1 MSTLTTLK
9 PAAGAATQAISLP
22 IEGMSCAA
30 CALRVEKALTAL
42 PGVHSASVNFATEKA
57 SIQAAS
63 SVDLPQLKAAVEKA
77 GYQLGA
83 MRTERDTGKA
93 LPAWWPAALA
103 LALAAPLALP
113 MLGMLF
119 GQDLMLPAWLQ
130 CLLATPVQFWLGA
143 RFYRAGWHA
152 LKAGSGNMDLLVAL
166 GTSAAYGLS
175 VWQWLA
181 HGSHA
186 HLYFESSAIVIAL
199 VLLGKSLEA
208 RAKLQ
213 TAAAIRALESLKPA
227 HAMVRRPEGD
237 VLLPI
242 AQLAVGDLVVVRP
255 GERVAVDGRIVEG
268 SSQLDESLLTGESMP
283 VAREVGDRVPGGAVN
298 ADGTLLVQTTAIG
311 DNTLLAQIIR
321 MVEHAQAEKAPIQ
334 KMVDR
339 VSAVFVPVVL
349 GLALLTFMGWGLAN
363 GDWTQALLN
372 AVAVLVIACPCALGL
387 ATPTAI
393 MVGTGSAARHGILIR
408 DAQAL
413 EVAHAVKLVAFDKTG
428 TLTEGRPRVIAIEA
442 EDQQKLLCLAAALQQ
457 TSSHPL
463 SFAVHQAATQAGLAP
478 PLALDTRA
486 LPGRGLQGRVGERMV
501 WLGNARLMQEL
512 RADCARYS
520 SHAEEH
526 ESAGRTLSWLA
537 VAPPDSQDPPQ
548 VMGLLVFGDQL
559 RASAP
564 AAIAGLTQLGL
575 HSIMLSGDNAGSAR
589 HMAQVLGMDE
599 FRAGLLPAE
608 KAAEISR
615 LRQGGACPVAMVG
628 DGINDAPALAAADV
642 GIAMASGT
650 DVAMQSAGITLMRS
664 DPLLVA
670 AALDI
675 SRRTVAKIRQNLG
688 WAFLYN
694 IIGIPLAALG
704 LLSPVL
710 AGAAMALSS
719 VSVVTNALLLRSWRP
734 AANLPAPKATYNT
747 NNPQHKNPGEHQ
759 E

>member
-1 MSTLTTLK
+1 MNMQTTFK
-9 PAAGAATQAISLP
+9 PAATGEATQAISLP

-30 CALRVEKALTAL
+30 CALRVEKALAAL
-42 PGVHSASVNFATEKA
+42 PGVRSASVNFATEKA

-63 SVDLPQLKAAVEKA
+63 SVELAQLKAAVEKA

-83 MRTERDTGKA
+83 MQTGPAQAKA

-130 CLLATPVQFWLGA
+130 WLLATPVQFWLGA

-175 VWQWLA
+175 LWQWLA
-181 HGSHA
+181 HGEHA

-227 HAMVRRPEGD
+227 HAMVRRADGD

-242 AQLAVGDLVVVRP
+242 AQLAVGDLVLVRP

-283 VAREVGDRVPGGAVN
+283 VARGVGDQVPGGAVN
-298 ADGTLLVQTTAIG
+298 ADGVLLVQTTAIG

-321 MVEHAQAEKAPIQ
+321 MVERAQAEKAPIQ

-339 VSAVFVPVVL
+339 VSAVFVPVVIV
-349 GLALLTFMGWGLAN
+349 LALITFIGWGLFD
-363 GDWTQALLN
+363 GDWSQALLN

-413 EVAHAVKLVAFDKTG
+413 EVAHAVRLVAFDKTG
-428 TLTEGRPRVIAIEA
+428 TLTEGRARVIAVEA
-442 EDQQKLLCLAAALQQ
+442 QDPQAVLSLAAALQQ

-463 SFAVHQAATQAGLAP
+463 SFAVNQAATQAGLAP

-486 LPGRGLQGRVGERMV
+486 LPGRGLQGQVGERMV

-512 RADCARYS
+512 NADCADYS
-520 SHAEEH
+520 SHAEHH
-526 ESAGRTLSWLA
+526 ESTGRTLSWLA
-537 VAPPDSQDPPQ
+537 AAPLDSQLPPQ
-548 VMGLLVFGDQL
+548 VIGLLVFGDQV
-559 RASAP
+559 RASAR
-564 AAIAGLTQLGL
+564 AAIADLSRLGL
-575 HSIMLSGDNAGSAR
+575 RSIMLSGDNAGSVR
-589 HMAQVLGMDE
+589 HVANDLGMNE
-599 FRAGLLPAE
+599 FRSGLLPAE

-675 SRRTVAKIRQNLG
+675 SRRTVSKIRQNLG

-719 VSVVTNALLLRSWRP
+719 VSVLANALLLRAWRP
-734 AANLPAPKATYNT
+734 AANLPAPDAPYKA
-747 NNPQHKNPGEHQ
+747 
-759 E
+759 